1 MHREVRSTCEKTGVC
16 EELKRLMLEGFECY
30 FAETNAEF
38 ERHVEWLH
46 SLTESQEAIGWEQ
59 VFCGRWSNKWATV
72 HEERLKLQGT
82 EITAKN
88 SGRTLI
94 RRLTLKM
101 RTLVVHGVWKERNL
115 ARHGETEQEQAEKK
129 KDRYLAELK
138 MWYDHRNEGKLS
150 LAEAAEEEI
159 FYDTVEEHQEKE
171 GTLARIRGW
180 LCTFGSVLLQSKLL
194 AVAAKRRAA
203 RNRN

>member
-1 MHREVRSTCEKTGVC
+1 M
-16 EELKRLMLEGFECY
+16 
-30 FAETNAEF
+30 
-38 ERHVEWLH
+38 
-46 SLTESQEAIGWEQ
+46 
-59 VFCGRWSNKWATV
+59 
-72 HEERLKLQGT
+72 
-82 EITAKN
+82 
-88 SGRTLI
+88 
-94 RRLTLKM
+94 
-101 RTLVVHGVWKERNL
+101 WKERNL

-129 KDRYLAELK
+129 KERYLAELK

-159 FYDTVEEHQEKE
+159 FCDTVEEHQEKE

>member
-1 MHREVRSTCEKTGVC
+1 M
-16 EELKRLMLEGFECY
+16 
-30 FAETNAEF
+30 
-38 ERHVEWLH
+38 
-46 SLTESQEAIGWEQ
+46 
-59 VFCGRWSNKWATV
+59 
-72 HEERLKLQGT
+72 
-82 EITAKN
+82 
-88 SGRTLI
+88 I

-101 RTLVVHGVWKERNL
+101 RTLVRGVWKERNL

-129 KDRYLAELK
+129 KERYLAELK

-171 GTLARIRGW
+171 GTMARIRGW
-180 LCTFGSVLLQSKLL
+180 LCTFGSVLLQSELL

>member
-1 MHREVRSTCEKTGVC
+1 MHREMRLLCEKIGVC
-16 EELKRLMLEGFECY
+16 EESKGLLLEGFEYY
-30 FAETNAEF
+30 FAETNIEF

-46 SLTESQEAIGWEQ
+46 PLIENQEAIGWEQ
-59 VFCGRWSNKWATV
+59 VFCGRWSNKWASV
-72 HEERLKLQGT
+72 HEERLRLQGV

-94 RRLTLKM
+94 RRLTLKIW
-101 RTLVVHGVWKERNL
+101 TLVHGVWKERNL

-129 KDRYLAELK
+129 KERHLAELK
-138 MWYDHRNEGKLS
+138 MWCDHRNEGKLS

-171 GTLARIRGW
+171 GTMARIRGW